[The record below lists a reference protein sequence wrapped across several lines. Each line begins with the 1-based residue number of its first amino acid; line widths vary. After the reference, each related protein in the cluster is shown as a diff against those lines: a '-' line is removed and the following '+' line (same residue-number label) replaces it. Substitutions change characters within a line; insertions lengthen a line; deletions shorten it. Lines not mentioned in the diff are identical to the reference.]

1 MDTEKR
7 DELIISVLDG
17 TATPAEMLEVARWV
31 EACPENGRYF
41 EQMKKA
47 WNLTSGAVPSSE
59 REERELRRFLRYIR
73 GARRRRAWR
82 SVGRWAAV
90 LAVPLCLAVYGAWKW
105 GQRTERPVVVARVEP
120 GGFKAELI
128 MDDGETIT
136 LHAGGEQRIE
146 VEAGMTATNGEG
158 RIVYREEERRR
169 ESSAPVR
176 MNTLRTPRGGEYSV
190 TLADGTVVS
199 LNAASELRYP
209 VAFTGERRE
218 VFLSGE
224 GYFEVAT
231 DSARPFVVRT
241 EAARV
246 RAYGTEFNVNAY
258 AGAGTRTVLVDGKVG
273 VSGRDSE
280 EERVL
285 RPSQLAVCDEEGRLL
300 EVRDVD
306 VFPYIAWKEGQFVF
320 KDESLERILEVLSRW
335 YDVDVE
341 WRDEGVKALHFTGH
355 IRKYD
360 DIDVILKAINRMVG
374 TRLRVEGQAVVV
386 TR

>member
-1 MDTEKR
+1 MDAEKI
-7 DELIISVLDG
+7 DEHIISVLDG
-17 TATPAEMLEVARWV
+17 TATPAAMLEVARWV
-31 EACPENGRYF
+31 EACPENARYF

-73 GARRRRAWR
+73 GVRRRRAWR

-128 MDDGETIT
+128 MDDGETIA

-169 ESSAPVR
+169 ESSAPAR
-176 MNTLRTPRGGEYSV
+176 MNTLRTPRGGEYGV
-190 TLADGTVVS
+190 TLADGTVVR

-209 VAFTGERRE
+209 VTFSGGSRE
-218 VFLSGE
+218 VCLSGE
-224 GYFEVAT
+224 AYFEVAT
-231 DSARPFVVRT
+231 DSARPFVVKAGAT
-241 EAARV
+241 RV

-258 AGAGTRTVLVDGKVG
+258 PGAGTQAVLVEGSVG
-273 VSGRDSE
+273 VSGVESP
-280 EERVL
+280 EERML
-285 RPSQLAVCDEEGRLL
+285 RPSQLAVYDGRGELQ
-300 EVRDVD
+300 EVRDVE

-320 KDESLERILEVLSRW
+320 KDENLERILEVVSRW

-341 WRDEGVKALHFTGH
+341 WRDEAVKALHFTGH

-360 DIDVILKAINRMVG
+360 DIEVILNAINRMVG
-374 TRLRVEGQAVVV
+374 TRLRVEGQTVVV

>member
-128 MDDGETIT
+128 MDDGETIA

-258 AGAGTRTVLVDGKVG
+258 AGAGMRTVLVDGKVG

-320 KDESLERILEVLSRW
+320 KDENLERILEVLSRW

-341 WRDEGVKALHFTGH
+341 WRDEAVKALHFTGH

-360 DIDVILKAINRMVG
+360 DIEVILNAINRMVG
-374 TRLRVEGQAVVV
+374 TRLRVEGQTVVV

>member
-7 DELIISVLDG
+7 DERIIKVLDG

-128 MDDGETIT
+128 MDDGETIA

-300 EVRDVD
+300 EFRDVD